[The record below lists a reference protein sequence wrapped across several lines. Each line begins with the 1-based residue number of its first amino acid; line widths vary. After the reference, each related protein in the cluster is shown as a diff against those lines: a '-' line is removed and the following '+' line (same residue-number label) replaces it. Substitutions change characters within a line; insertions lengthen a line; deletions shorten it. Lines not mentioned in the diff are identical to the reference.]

1 VERYLANGFIVEVA
15 ATAPSLAWN
24 REDALQDML
33 LRKAFRR
40 TIARPVH
47 CVPTADGFGAAVRAD
62 LGWGMFP
69 EQLAGGLVGGASRRF
84 QKPAG
89 VPVIRSRIMAVSGV
103 IGALPCMIW
112 LTCLTEM
119 LARAASSAWVTF
131 NSASRSRACLRAG

>member
-1 VERYLANGFIVEVA
+1 MERYLANGFTAEVCRDG
-15 ATAPSLAWN
+15 TFTAWN
-24 REDALQDML
+24 QEDALQDML
-33 LRKAFRR
+33 PRKAFRR

-47 CVPTADGFGAAVRAD
+47 CVPTAEGFGAAVRAD

-103 IGALPCMIW
+103 IGALPCMIR

-119 LARAASSAWVTF
+119 RRGRPVL
-131 NSASRSRACLRAG
+131 LG